1 MKFYIILNFSDT
13 SSCWGTVAEFM
24 VKERTKHSAG

>member
-1 MKFYIILNFSDT
+1 LNFSDT
-13 SSCWGTVAEFM
+13 SSCWGTVTEFM